1 MRSRALV
8 LAVLLV
14 SYGAV
19 SARQPA
25 VRTLAPLPAPSRAI
39 ADVLEIGNA
48 DRSQLVLTV
57 IRTLYAIGAPAG
69 DSGART
75 QLRQLI
81 ESPETARGEAVP
93 LPLDPS
99 IWRETILQRQVPD
112 DSLMATIVMERG
124 PALLYHGLAG
134 LDDET
139 LAWLGPERETL
150 QHLLRRAGAF
160 AVFGPSLR
168 IRGGKVA
175 VPGGEDLE
183 AAWHSIVGA
192 GADRPAQFVK
202 HLFGDESGHLIW
214 FYDALSQLDEANLK
228 FVTGATLAP
237 AARGDRLRALL
248 DVFRDTGADRR
259 LELQPFTRRTF
270 DPALTLGVI
279 RVKADGTLVGP
290 ASRALWDRLFE
301 NLDKD
306 FNAAATIGTSGT
318 APIDAAWL
326 LSRIHRVPID
336 IGRRRLESF
345 LFAQRMFATARPAD
359 SAVGSIVR
367 AYQAFPS
374 LMLTLERAGVRS
386 PEVLTAAAAR
396 AAALEHIGDER
407 RQHAALRQFQATI
420 GILDRISR
428 SRGLPGGRV
437 ESLIASLS
445 ALDSSARGYD
455 GRLAGWIERELL
467 PAVTVAPSDDP
478 DPKETALLAAMAGA
492 TGNQLRMVD
501 WEGRAY
507 RVSAARA
514 EMGRLLR
521 TRDRQ
526 GGARLSRVLALFD
539 AGGAKQTVDRET
551 QLADA
556 LTSILYAAYL
566 GDPDGPV
573 LNAGD
578 VALRH
583 DLSTGAMVGVR
594 SAWRLPIEG
603 HGVRGWRVSGSLLG
617 LDVALARM
625 ALRRLDFN
633 AMPLEPKL
641 VSAERQ
647 TAALSVALMRA
658 TSLGDAER
666 DQIAAALS
674 RGRAR
679 LAALTTSGGSRADI
693 EDAARDAGLS
703 AWRRE
708 ALAWAVVNDRD
719 QLSTLLS
726 PLEVMWLGKPAAVGH
741 ALDQWG
747 ATSMPL
753 DGCLCLVMPAARP
766 WEPLSGRPSLGLL
779 ATRGADVAILVAET
793 LAEAKLPAE
802 LAPGVI
808 AYAMQEVVDQA
819 RPSYMDDW
827 TEFTRAVVAIS
838 REMLADFISAQ
849 AAGGGLLPSKNTDD
863 RQP

>member
-25 VRTLAPLPAPSRAI
+25 VRVLAPLPVPAAAI
-39 ADVLEIGNA
+39 ADVLEFGNS
-48 DRSQLVLTV
+48 DRSQLVLNV
-57 IRTLYAIGAPAG
+57 IRTIYAIGAPAG
-69 DSGART
+69 ESGAKT

-81 ESPETARGEAVP
+81 EAPDLPRGELVP

-99 IWRETILQRQVPD
+99 IWRESIFQRQVPD
-112 DSLMATIVMERG
+112 DSLVATIVMERG

-134 LDDET
+134 LDDDT
-139 LAWLGPERETL
+139 LAWLGPERDTL
-150 QHLLRRAGAF
+150 QHLLRHAGAF
-160 AVFGPSLR
+160 AIFGPSVR

-183 AAWHSIVGA
+183 PAWQSLVGA
-192 GADRPAQFVK
+192 EVARPAQFVK
-202 HLFGDESGHLIW
+202 RLFGDENGQLIW
-214 FYDALSQLDEANLK
+214 FYDSLAQLDEAHLT
-228 FVTGATLAP
+228 FAVGAAP
-237 AARGDRLRALL
+237 AARGDRLRALF
-248 DVFRDTGADRR
+248 DVFRDTVADRR

-279 RVKADGTLVGP
+279 RVTADGTPVGP
-290 ASRALWDRLFE
+290 ISRALWERLFE
-301 NLDKD
+301 DLDKNFD
-306 FNAAATIGTSGT
+306 AAAAAIGTSGKGV
-318 APIDAAWL
+318 IDAAWL
-326 LSRIHRVPID
+326 LSRLHRVPVD
-336 IGRRRLESF
+336 VGRRRLESF
-345 LFAQRMFATARPAD
+345 LFAQRMFADGQASD
-359 SAVGSIVR
+359 DLVVLGVR
-367 AYQAFPS
+367 AFHAFPA
-374 LMLTLERAGVRS
+374 LMLTLERTGVRS
-386 PEVLTAAAAR
+386 PAVLNAAAAR
-396 AAALEHIGDER
+396 ADALGRIGDER
-407 RQHAALRQFQATI
+407 RQHAALRQFQAAI
-420 GILDRISR
+420 GILDRMGR
-428 SRGLPGGRV
+428 SGGLPEGRV

-445 ALDSSARGYD
+445 ALDASGRGYE
-455 GRLAGWIERELL
+455 GRLAGWIERHLL
-467 PAVTVAPSDDP
+467 PAITVAPGDELDR
-478 DPKETALLAAMAGA
+478 KETTILAAMAGV
-492 TGNQLRMVD
+492 TGDEVRVVD

-521 TRDRQ
+521 TRERQ
-526 GGARLSRVLALFD
+526 GGARLSRVLALFEP
-539 AGGAKQTVDRET
+539 GAAKVTGDRET

-583 DLSTGAMVGVR
+583 DLSTGTMAGVR
-594 SAWRLPIEG
+594 GAWRLPIEG
-603 HGVRGWRVSGSLLG
+603 HGHRGWRVSGSLLG

-647 TAALSVALMRA
+647 TAALSVVLMRA
-658 TSLGDAER
+658 TSLDDAER

-679 LAALTTSGGSRADI
+679 LAALTAVAGDRGDVER
-693 EDAARDAGLS
+693 AARDAGLS

-708 ALAWAVVNDRD
+708 ALAWTVVNDRD
-719 QLSTLLS
+719 RLPSLLS
-726 PLEVMWLGKPAAVGH
+726 PLEVMWLGKPAAAGH

-747 ATSMPL
+747 AASLPL
-753 DGCLCLVMPAARP
+753 DGCLCLVMPTAQP

-779 ATRGADVAILVAET
+779 ATRGADVAILVADT
-793 LAEAKLPAE
+793 LAAAKLPAE
-802 LAPGVI
+802 LAPGVV

-827 TEFTRAVVAIS
+827 TEFTRAALAIS
-838 REMLADFISAQ
+838 REMFADFIAAQ
-849 AAGGGLLPSKNTDD
+849 AAGGGLLPSKNTED
-863 RQP
+863 RRP